1 MYDIIII
8 GGGAAGLMAA
18 ISAQQYGA
26 KKILLLER
34 MATVGRKLRIT
45 GKGRCNVTNIAP
57 IEDFPKYF
65 PGNGRFL
72 YSALRQFTNQDL
84 IAFFEEH
91 HVPLKTERGGR
102 IFPVSDQA
110 GDIIAAL
117 TQTLTT
123 ATTVLPN
130 MRVRRLLIE
139 EGRIAGVEI
148 WSGKQYHATNVIL
161 ATGGAS
167 YPATGSSGDGYDLAK
182 AAGHSLLPLHPALVP
197 LEVEELSVVKDL
209 QGLSLRNVS
218 AQIWLGGRKVAEEFG
233 EMLFTHF
240 GLTGPIILSLSA
252 QLAKHWKENA
262 DVSDTFI
269 KINLK
274 PALDEEVLDKRLQR
288 DFQKFTRKQLK
299 NALSE
304 LLPSTMIPV
313 VIDLAFLDPDKPVN
327 QITKEER
334 QRILEQLLGLT
345 FTITRPRPLAEAI
358 VTAGGIHVKEVN
370 PKTMESRLVP
380 GLYLAGE
387 VLDIDAYTGG
397 FNLQAAFSTGY
408 VAGKSAAEK
417 LQSE

>member
-18 ISAQQYGA
+18 ISAQEHGA
-26 KKILLLER
+26 SKILLLER
-34 MATVGRKLRIT
+34 MSTLGRKLRIT
-45 GKGRCNVTNIAP
+45 GKGRCNLTNKAP

-84 IAFFEEH
+84 MTFFEER

-102 IFPVSDQA
+102 VFPVSDQA
-110 GDIIAAL
+110 ADIVAAL
-117 TQTLTT
+117 KSALNK
-123 ATTVLPN
+123 TTVVMN
-130 MRVRRLLIE
+130 ARVKKIISAD
-139 EGRIAGVEI
+139 GHVTGVET
-148 WSGKQYHATNVIL
+148 WQGGQYNAPNVIL

-167 YPATGSSGDGYDLAK
+167 YPATGSSGDGYALAK
-182 AAGHSLLPLHPALVP
+182 ALGHSIAPLHPALVP
-197 LEVEELSVVKDL
+197 LEVEEDLVAKEL

-218 AQIWLGGRKVAEEFG
+218 AQVWLGDRKVAEEFG

-252 QLAKHWKENA
+252 QLAKKWKEGA
-262 DVSDTFI
+262 DASDASI

-274 PALDEEVLDKRLQR
+274 PALSEEVLDKRLQR

-304 LLPSTMIPV
+304 LLPAKMIPV
-313 VIDLAFLDPDKPVN
+313 IIDLAFLDEDKAVN

-334 QRILEQLLGLT
+334 QRLLQQISGLT
-345 FTITRPRPLAEAI
+345 FTVSKARPLAEAI
-358 VTAGGIHVKEVN
+358 VTAGGINVKEVN
-370 PKTMESRLVP
+370 PKTMESKLLQ
-380 GLYLAGE
+380 GLFFAGE
-387 VLDIDAYTGG
+387 ILDIDAYTGG

-408 VAGKSAAEK
+408 AAGMSAANNSNK
-417 LQSE
+417 

>member
-18 ISAQQYGA
+18 ISAQEQGA
-26 KKILLLER
+26 AKILLLER
-34 MATVGRKLRIT
+34 MSTLGRKLRIT
-45 GKGRCNVTNIAP
+45 GKGRCNLTNKAP

-72 YSALRQFTNQDL
+72 YSVLRQFTNQDL
-84 IAFFEEH
+84 MAFFEER

-102 IFPVSDQA
+102 VFPVSDQA
-110 GDIIAAL
+110 ADIVAAL
-117 TQTLTT
+117 KAALNK
-123 ATTVLPN
+123 TTVVTN
-130 MRVRRLLIE
+130 ARVKKILSAD
-139 EGRIAGVEI
+139 GHVTGVET
-148 WSGKQYHATNVIL
+148 WQGGQYHAPNVIL

-167 YPATGSSGDGYDLAK
+167 YPATGSSGDGYALAK
-182 AAGHSLLPLHPALVP
+182 ALGHSIVPLHPALVP
-197 LEVEELSVVKDL
+197 LEVEEDLVAKEL

-218 AQIWLGGRKVAEEFG
+218 AQVWLGERKVAEEFG

-252 QLAKHWKENA
+252 QLAKKWKEGA
-262 DVSDTFI
+262 DASDASI

-274 PALDEEVLDKRLQR
+274 PALSEEVLDKRLQR

-304 LLPSTMIPV
+304 LLPAKMIPV
-313 VIDLAFLDPDKPVN
+313 IIDLAFLDEDKAVN

-334 QRILEQLLGLT
+334 QRLLQQICGLT
-345 FTITRPRPLAEAI
+345 FTVSKARPLAEAI
-358 VTAGGIHVKEVN
+358 VTAGGVNVKEVN
-370 PKTMESRLVP
+370 PKTMESKLLQ
-380 GLYLAGE
+380 GLFFAGE
-387 VLDIDAYTGG
+387 ILDIDAYTGG

-408 VAGKSAAEK
+408 AAGVSAANNLDK
-417 LQSE
+417 